1 MNHCCYGNPKLQQ
14 LQGFVKGR
22 TWLLGC
28 WNNGAAA
35 EMARSASG
43 NSDSN
48 DTVSPQDRAEVRELY
63 DPKELSLE
71 EVLKSYEQPINE
83 EQAWAV
89 CYQCCRGLSQLLPGE
104 DQCEFGRVKD
114 PGSILLHKDGAVT
127 LYRDQSTQDAK
138 RKHSEQATS
147 DGQIV
152 QSLGFAIY
160 RALDW
165 GLDES
170 EERELSPQLEQLI
183 DLMANGDSEG
193 GSSGTADE
201 GYSGQEEE
209 EEPESEVPPRTVRSF
224 HQVMAVCA
232 ARLSNPSEA
241 QTHYQAVCRALFVET
256 LELQTFLIKI
266 KNAKEMLNKIREEEN
281 PDAGPT
287 AELDKLRHTDW
298 TRLWVQ
304 LMRDLRNGV
313 KLKKVQEQQFDPLPT
328 EFELT
333 PFEMLMQDIRAHNF
347 KLRKVTVDG
356 SITKRVKKDAHE
368 RILDFI
374 RSRPPLKPASE
385 RRLRPLPEKEHTLH
399 EKILAGIKQER
410 KLRPV
415 ESPCKNRRNFG
426 SLPCIVQVCS
436 SDVTSTSCIDLS
448 MPEGAARA
456 PPQRPR
462 VLLKAPTLAE
472 MDELNISEEEE
483 SPNGE
488 MRRVESSPVPLK
500 RDHSFS
506 ERDLAQL
513 QSEMAQSQSA
523 SAHLAGRGE
532 RTRSGS
538 VGLSTRDA
546 IHYRASLPAGGAKRS
561 TAFSPGR
568 GSLSSVEERSERDG
582 SSLSKHS
589 STNQWM
595 EEFSHP
601 VESLALTIEEVINVR
616 KVLVKAEMEK
626 FLQDRELSN
635 NLKKGK
641 VCCCCR
647 VKFPLFSW
655 PSSCLF
661 CKRNVCG
668 SCSVKMKIPS
678 KKLAHLPVYA
688 VGFESTG
695 GRHSKKHDIYQ
706 SLRSLSSRSVEE
718 EFPHLYT
725 NGCSLKDT
733 CTECTKFVGDVIISS
748 RKSLDILNSTPR
760 KAQSLRVPAGRSA
773 KYK

>member
-1 MNHCCYGNPKLQQ
+1 
-14 LQGFVKGR
+14 
-22 TWLLGC
+22 
-28 WNNGAAA
+28 
-35 EMARSASG
+35 MARSASS
-43 NSDSN
+43 NSN
-48 DTVSPQDRAEVRELY
+48 DTVSPQDGDEVRELY

-71 EVLKSYEQPINE
+71 EVLKCYEQPINE

-89 CYQCCRGLSQLLPGE
+89 CYQCCRGLSQLLPEE
-104 DQCEFGRVKD
+104 DQREFGRVKD
-114 PGSILLHKDGAVT
+114 PGSVLLHKDGTVT
-127 LYRDQSTQDAK
+127 LYRDQSTHDANRK
-138 RKHSEQATS
+138 RSEQATS
-147 DGQIV
+147 DGKIV

-165 GLDES
+165 GLDDS

-209 EEPESEVPPRTVRSF
+209 EEPESEGPPRTVRSF

-266 KNAKEMLNKIREEEN
+266 KNAKEMLNKIREEEK

-347 KLRKVTVDG
+347 KLRIGHGKTLLHPAVY
-356 SITKRVKKDAHE
+356 ITTRVKKDAHE
-368 RILDFI
+368 LILDFI

-415 ESPCKNRRNFG
+415 ESPCQNRRNFG
-426 SLPCIVQVCS
+426 SLPCIVQAYS

-456 PPQRPR
+456 PPRTPR

-488 MRRVESSPVPLK
+488 MKRVESSPELLK
-500 RDHSFS
+500 RNHSFS

-532 RTRSGS
+532 RPRSGS
-538 VGLSTRDA
+538 VGLSSRDA
-546 IHYRASLPAGGAKRS
+546 IHYRASFPAGGLAAKRS
-561 TAFSPGR
+561 VAFSPGR
-568 GSLSSVEERSERDG
+568 GSLSSVEERSERDC

-601 VESLALTIEEVINVR
+601 VESLALTIEEVITVR

-626 FLQDRELSN
+626 FLQDRELCN

-661 CKRNVCG
+661 CKRFVP
-668 SCSVKMKIPS
+668 VEMFIIAMKIPS
-678 KKLAHLPVYA
+678 KKLAHIPVYA
-688 VGFESTG
+688 MGFESTG
-695 GRHSKKHDIYQ
+695 GRHSKKHDVYQ
-706 SLRSLSSRSVEE
+706 SLRSLSCRSVEE
-718 EFPHLYT
+718 EFPHLYA
-725 NGCSLKDT
+725 NGCSLKDI
-733 CTECTKFVGDVIISS
+733 CAECTKFVGDVITSS
-748 RKSLDILNSTPR
+748 RKSLDILNNTPR
-760 KAQSLRVPAGRSA
+760 KAQSLRVSAGRSA

>member
-1 MNHCCYGNPKLQQ
+1 
-14 LQGFVKGR
+14 
-22 TWLLGC
+22 
-28 WNNGAAA
+28 
-35 EMARSASG
+35 MARSASS
-43 NSDSN
+43 NSN
-48 DTVSPQDRAEVRELY
+48 DTVSPQDGDEVRELY

-71 EVLKSYEQPINE
+71 EVLKCYEQPINE

-104 DQCEFGRVKD
+104 DQREFGRVKD
-114 PGSILLHKDGAVT
+114 PGSVLLHKDGTVT
-127 LYRDQSTQDAK
+127 LYRDQSTQDAN
-138 RKHSEQATS
+138 RKLSEQATS
-147 DGQIV
+147 DGK
-152 QSLGFAIY
+152 SLGFAIY

-165 GLDES
+165 GLDDS

-209 EEPESEVPPRTVRSF
+209 EEPETEGPPRTVRSF

-241 QTHYQAVCRALFVET
+241 HTHYQAVCRALFVET
-256 LELQTFLIKI
+256 LELQTFLIQI
-266 KNAKEMLNKIREEEN
+266 KNAKEMLNKIREEEK
-281 PDAGPT
+281 PEAGPT

-298 TRLWVQ
+298 ARLWVQ

-347 KLRKVTVDG
+347 KLRKVTVDS
-356 SITKRVKKDAHE
+356 SITTRVKKDAHE
-368 RILDFI
+368 LILDFI
-374 RSRPPLKPASE
+374 RSRPPLKPV
-385 RRLRPLPEKEHTLH
+385 RGPY
-399 EKILAGIKQER
+399 
-410 KLRPV
+410 
-415 ESPCKNRRNFG
+415 FG
-426 SLPCIVQVCS
+426 SLPCIVQAYS
-436 SDVTSTSCIDLS
+436 SDVMSTSCIDLS

-488 MRRVESSPVPLK
+488 MKRVESSPVPLK
-500 RDHSFS
+500 RNHSFS
-506 ERDLAQL
+506 ERDLVQL

-523 SAHLAGRGE
+523 SAHFAGRGE
-532 RTRSGS
+532 RPRSGS
-538 VGLSTRDA
+538 VGLSSRDA
-546 IHYRASLPAGGAKRS
+546 IHYRASSPAGGLAAKRS
-561 TAFSPGR
+561 VAFSPGR
-568 GSLSSVEERSERDG
+568 GSLSSVEERSERDR

-601 VESLALTIEEVINVR
+601 VESLALTIEEVITVR

-626 FLQDRELSN
+626 FLQDRELCN
-635 NLKKGK
+635 NLKKG
-641 VCCCCR
+641 
-647 VKFPLFSW
+647 
-655 PSSCLF
+655 
-661 CKRNVCG
+661 
-668 SCSVKMKIPS
+668 KMKIPS
-678 KKLAHLPVYA
+678 KKLAHIPVYA
-688 VGFESTG
+688 MGFESTG
-695 GRHSKKHDIYQ
+695 GRHSKKHDVYQ
-706 SLRSLSSRSVEE
+706 SLRSLSCRSVEE
-718 EFPHLYT
+718 EFPHLYA
-725 NGCSLKDT
+725 NGCSLKDI
-733 CTECTKFVGDVIISS
+733 CTECTKFVGDVITSS
-748 RKSLDILNSTPR
+748 RKSLDILNTTPR
-760 KAQSLRVPAGRSA
+760 KAQSLRVPVGRSA

>member
-1 MNHCCYGNPKLQQ
+1 
-14 LQGFVKGR
+14 
-22 TWLLGC
+22 
-28 WNNGAAA
+28 
-35 EMARSASG
+35 
-43 NSDSN
+43 
-48 DTVSPQDRAEVRELY
+48 
-63 DPKELSLE
+63 KELSLE

-89 CYQCCRGLSQLLPGE
+89 CYQCCRGLSQLLPLE
-104 DQCEFGRVKD
+104 DQHVFGRVKD
-114 PGSILLHKDGAVT
+114 PGSILLHKDGTVT
-127 LYRDQSTQDAK
+127 LYRDQNTQGK
-138 RKHSEQATS
+138 NHSEQASS

-209 EEPESEVPPRTVRSF
+209 EEPESEVLPRTVRSF

-266 KNAKEMLNKIREEEN
+266 KNAKEMLNKIRAEEK

-287 AELDKLRHTDW
+287 AELDNLGHTDW

-347 KLRKVTVDG
+347 KLRKVTVEG
-356 SITKRVKKDAHE
+356 SITTRVKKDAHE
-368 RILDFI
+368 LILDFI

-415 ESPCKNRRNFG
+415 ESPCQNRRDFG
-426 SLPCIVQVCS
+426 SLPCIVQAWS
-436 SDVTSTSCIDLS
+436 SDVMSTSCIDLS
-448 MPEGAARA
+448 MPEGAAR
-456 PPQRPR
+456 PPQQRPR

-500 RDHSFS
+500 RNHSFS
-506 ERDLAQL
+506 ERDLVEL
-513 QSEMAQSQSA
+513 QSEMALSQSA

-532 RTRSGS
+532 RPRSGS
-538 VGLSTRDA
+538 VGLSSRDA
-546 IHYRASLPAGGAKRS
+546 IHYMGQSVLF
-561 TAFSPGR
+561 TAPC
-568 GSLSSVEERSERDG
+568 LYLCSES
-582 SSLSKHS
+582 SSLYRAGAATRFKCAVFSL
-589 STNQWM
+589 Q

-601 VESLALTIEEVINVR
+601 VESLTLTIEEVINVR

-626 FLQDRELSN
+626 FLQDRELCN

-695 GRHSKKHDIYQ
+695 GRHSKKHDVYQ
-706 SLRSLSSRSVEE
+706 SLRSLSCRSVEE
-718 EFPHLYT
+718 EFPHLYA
-725 NGCSLKDT
+725 NGCSLKDI
-733 CTECTKFVGDVIISS
+733 CTECTKFVGDVITSS
-748 RKSLDILNSTPR
+748 RKSLDILNNTPR
-760 KAQSLRVPAGRSA
+760 K
-773 KYK
+773 